1 MIINLEQVLSLV
13 NEPDIKSVNFDEYT
27 MCYRDAHW
35 LSGLNDTL
43 EKGNIYFGLASMFPE
58 KLPKYDVG
66 LVFINDTGKEFS
78 SRSLGMIELS
88 PTVNLEALYKKTR
101 GQMKILAEEQ
111 ASLENLLVR
120 LFKNKSIKEIL
131 DLGHDFLQ
139 NPIAI
144 FTESNSYSAALY
156 SSMGDIVSEI
166 NSRQENLSGKE
177 DKSTVLE
184 IFFNGQQRMESA
196 PLPVLLS
203 DGVNFSGKRRI
214 ASWLQ
219 SFTRGDQIGAITLFE
234 FNKPFDGMDFIYVE
248 ILSRIISEKLN
259 SFDMHNDYHKI
270 MYEQNMHDLI
280 SGKAIA
286 AGDRW
291 LSIINGNRYQN
302 FLIILL
308 DSSNLSLQEY
318 NKVRTDISFR
328 FCYNL
333 IIRRGSYMVIWAN
346 PKNEKEELALEKYLL
361 DIAEKYQLTFGF
373 SDFFNE
379 SNNLQRHYI
388 QAKKARE
395 IGMKMKRRGRIHKFK
410 ELKYYV
416 LLEEMPGTCDLDLF
430 ISRDYQ
436 KLREHDLA
444 KGTEY
449 CQTLRCF
456 ISNGADRQVVC
467 RLLNIHRNTLPQR
480 LEKIEA
486 LLGHSITE
494 NDYLIDIYLSDFI
507 ENYQLF
513 LDESNE

>member
-1 MIINLEQVLSLV
+1 
-13 NEPDIKSVNFDEYT
+13 
-27 MCYRDAHW
+27 
-35 LSGLNDTL
+35 
-43 EKGNIYFGLASMFPE
+43 MFPK
-58 KLPKYDVG
+58 KLPEYDVG
-66 LVFINDTGKEFS
+66 LVFINDTSREFPFS
-78 SRSLGMIELS
+78 SLGMIELDG
-88 PTVNLEALYKKTR
+88 TADLKALFKKTR
-101 GQMKILAEEQ
+101 DHMRVWAEEQ
-111 ASLENLLVR
+111 TSLEGLLVR

-131 DLGHDFLQ
+131 DLGSDFLQ

-144 FTESNSYSAALY
+144 FTESNTHNAVLY
-156 SSMGDIVSEI
+156 SSMGDIANEI
-166 NSRQENLSGKE
+166 NSRQENLSGEK

-184 IFFNGQQRMESA
+184 IFFNGHQRMESV

-219 SFTRGDQIGAITLFE
+219 SFNRVTQIGAITLFE
-234 FNKPFDGMDFIYVE
+234 YNKPFDGTDFVYVE

-259 SFDMHNDYHKI
+259 SFDLQNDYRKI

-291 LSIINGNRYQN
+291 LSVINGNDYRN

-308 DSSNLSLQEY
+308 DFSNMSSQEY
-318 NKVRTDISFR
+318 NKVRTDISFQ
-328 FCYNL
+328 FCYSM

-346 PKNEKEELALEKYLL
+346 PKNEKEERALEKHLL
-361 DIAEKYQLTFGF
+361 DIAEKYQLTIGV
-373 SDFFNE
+373 SDFFSE
-379 SNNLQRHYI
+379 SNNLKRHYL

-395 IGMKMKRRGRIHKFK
+395 IGAKMKKKERIHRFK
-410 ELKYYV
+410 ELKYYA
-416 LLEEMPGTCDLDLF
+416 LLEEIPGTCDLNLF

-480 LEKIEA
+480 LEKIES

-494 NDYLIDIYLSDFI
+494 NDYLIDICLSDFV
-507 ENYQLF
+507 NKYQRF
-513 LDESNE
+513 LDGSKE